1 MLFFPNYLCFFQ
13 PFCHNFVSP
22 NVDNAVAVVFAV
34 INRNLKI
41 QQSRKLLKY
50 NMKDIDEINI

>member
-1 MLFFPNYLCFFQ
+1 MFFFQ

-50 NMKDIDEINI
+50 NKEDIDEINI

>member
-1 MLFFPNYLCFFQ
+1 MFFSQ

-22 NVDNAVAVVFAV
+22 NVDNSVAVVFAV

-50 NMKDIDEINI
+50 NMEDIDEINI